1 MKQKNVVLLVIVASL
16 GYFVDIYDLIIYNI
30 VKEKSLADIGI
41 MGEAFIKNEIYIFN
55 FQMAGMLVGGLLW
68 GILGDKRGRLQV
80 LFGSILLY
88 SIANVANAYVWDI
101 PSYAACRFFAG
112 VGLAG
117 ELGAGITLVVE
128 TMDKKNRG
136 YGTMVIVTF
145 GALGAVVAFFISNN
159 LGWKQ
164 AYIAG
169 GVMGLVLLVL
179 RIGIA
184 ESGMYKGLAQ
194 SDVKR
199 GDFRMLFNDK
209 ARFKKYLACICIGL
223 PVWFVVGVL
232 IALSKRFAAMKVI
245 DGDAI
250 ETGKAVLF
258 SYIGLSV
265 GDLLS
270 GILSQVLQSRRKVVL
285 IYLTFISATILY
297 YIITPEMSTGHFY
310 FVCFLLGAA
319 TGFWALFV
327 TIASEQFGTN
337 LRSTV
342 TNTVPNFVR
351 GAVVLITLSFTA
363 LQARLGANYAGLIVG
378 SVCILLS
385 LISILYVK
393 ETFSKD
399 LNYFE
404 TE

>member
-1 MKQKNVVLLVIVASL
+1 MKQKNVLLLVIVASL

-41 MGEAFIKNEIYIFN
+41 IGDAFIKNETYIFN
-55 FQMAGMLVGGLLW
+55 VQMMGMLVGGLLW

-88 SIANVANAYVWDI
+88 SMANIANAYVWDI
-101 PSYAACRFFAG
+101 QSYVVCRFFAG

-128 TMDKKNRG
+128 TMDRKNRG

-145 GALGAVVAFFISNN
+145 GALGAVAAFFISNN

-164 AYIAG
+164 AYITG
-169 GVMGLVLLVL
+169 GIMGLVLLVM

-199 GDFRMLFNDK
+199 GDFWMLINDRQ
-209 ARFKKYLACICIGL
+209 RFKKYLACICIGL

-232 IALSKRFAAMKVI
+232 IALSKRFAVLKVI
-245 DGDAI
+245 DGEAI
-250 ETGKAVLF
+250 ETGKAVLY

-270 GILSQVLQSRRKVVL
+270 GVLSQVLKSRRKVVL
-285 IYLTFISATILY
+285 IYLTFITITILY
-297 YIITPEMSTGHFY
+297 YILTPKMTTNHFY
-310 FVCFLLGAA
+310 FICFLLGAA

-351 GAVVLITLSFTA
+351 GAVVLITLSFTT
-363 LQARLGANYAGLIVG
+363 LQARMGANNAGLIVG
-378 SVCILLS
+378 SVCVLLS
-385 LISILYVK
+385 LVSVLYVK

>member
-1 MKQKNVVLLVIVASL
+1 MKQKNVILLVIVASL

-30 VKEKSLADIGI
+30 VKERSLADIGI
-41 MGEAFIKNEIYIFN
+41 VGDAFLKNETFLFN
-55 FQMAGMLVGGLLW
+55 IQMTGMLVGGLLW

-88 SIANVANAYVWDI
+88 SLANIANAYVWDI
-101 PSYAACRFFAG
+101 QSYAVCRFVAG
-112 VGLAG
+112 IGLAG

-128 TMDKKNRG
+128 TMERKDRG
-136 YGTMVIVTF
+136 YGTMIIVTF
-145 GALGAVVAFFISNN
+145 GALGAVAAFFISRS

-164 AYIAG
+164 AYITG
-169 GVMGLVLLVL
+169 GIMGMVLLAMRL
-179 RIGIA
+179 GIA
-184 ESGMYKGLAQ
+184 ESGLYKGLTESA
-194 SDVKR
+194 VKR
-199 GDFRMLFNDK
+199 GDFLMLINNK
-209 ARFKKYLACICIGL
+209 ERFKKYLACICIGL

-232 IALSKRFAAMKVI
+232 IALSKRFAAVKII
-245 DGDAI
+245 DGETI
-250 ETGKAVLF
+250 ETGKCVLY

-265 GDLLS
+265 GDLFS
-270 GILSQVLQSRRKVVL
+270 GVLSQLLQSRRKVIL
-285 IYLTFISATILY
+285 IYLVFISATILY
-297 YIITPEMSTGHFY
+297 YILTPEMTTAHFY

-351 GAVVLITLSFTA
+351 GAVVIITMSFTW
-363 LQARLGANYAGLIVG
+363 LQNQLGANKAGLIVG
-378 SVCILLS
+378 SVCVLLS
-385 LISILYVK
+385 LVSVLYVK

-399 LNYFE
+399 LDYFE

>member
-1 MKQKNVVLLVIVASL
+1 MKQKNVFLLVIVASL

-41 MGEAFIKNEIYIFN
+41 IGEAFLKNETFLFN
-55 FQMAGMLVGGLLW
+55 VQMSGMLVGGLVW
-68 GILGDKRGRLQV
+68 GILGDKKGRIQV

-88 SIANVANAYVWDI
+88 SLANIANAYVWDI
-101 PSYAACRFFAG
+101 QSYAICRFIAG
-112 VGLAG
+112 IGLAG

-128 TMDKKNRG
+128 TMSKNNRG
-136 YGTMVIVTF
+136 YGTMIIVTF
-145 GALGAVVAFFISNN
+145 GALGAVAAFFISKN
-159 LGWKQ
+159 LGWSQ
-164 AYIAG
+164 AYITG
-169 GVMGLVLLVL
+169 GIMGLVLLAM

-184 ESGMYKGLAQ
+184 ESGMYHGLTK
-194 SDVKR
+194 SEVKR
-199 GDFRMLFNDK
+199 GDFFMLFTEK
-209 ARFKKYLACICIGL
+209 KRLKKYLACIGIGL

-232 IALSKRFAAMKVI
+232 IALSKRFAAAKII
-245 DGDAI
+245 DGAPI
-250 ETGKAVLF
+250 ETGQAVLF

-270 GILSQVLQSRRKVVL
+270 GVLSQLLKSRKKVVL
-285 IYLTFISATILY
+285 IYLVFISTTILY
-297 YIITPEMSTGHFY
+297 FIFTHEMTTSHFY

-351 GAVVLITLSFTA
+351 GSVVLITLSFTA
-363 LQARLGANYAGLIVG
+363 LQGWVGVNKAGLIVG
-378 SVCILLS
+378 SVCVCLS
-385 LISILYVK
+385 LISVLYVR

-399 LNYFE
+399 LDYFE